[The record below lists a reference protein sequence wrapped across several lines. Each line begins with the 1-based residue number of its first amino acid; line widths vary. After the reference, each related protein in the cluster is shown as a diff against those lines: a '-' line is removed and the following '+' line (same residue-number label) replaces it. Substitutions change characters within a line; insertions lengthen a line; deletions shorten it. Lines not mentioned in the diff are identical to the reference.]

1 MAFKFARVL
10 EPTPMVLPFE
20 GQGITWMGDHS
31 GASGAPG
38 MGWDTNAD

>member
-20 GQGITWMGDHS
+20 GQDSAWMRDHS

-38 MGWDTNAD
+38 MDLDTD

>member
-1 MAFKFARVL
+1 MAFKFAEVL

-20 GQGITWMGDHS
+20 GQDSAWMGDLF

-38 MGWDTNAD
+38 IG